1 MKLTKT
7 CLLLSAMTAM
17 LIGLA
22 GSAMAQ
28 SAPTSNNANLTVR
41 TKIVNSCTIST
52 APVVFTDY
60 NPLSTTPNDA
70 DGSVVITCTKGA
82 VTPIGLNLGANN
94 PGGTSSARRMTD
106 GTNFLPYELYKDA
119 GRAGGD
125 IWGNS
130 GAARFTPAAA
140 PNTTARTFGV
150 YGRIEAGQDQPAGDY
165 VDTVVAT
172 VNF

>member
-1 MKLTKT
+1 MKLTKI
-7 CLLLSAMTAM
+7 CLLLSTMTAM
-17 LIGLA
+17 LIGVA
-22 GSAMAQ
+22 GSARAQ
-28 SAPTSNNANLTVR
+28 GASNANLTVR

-60 NPLSTTPNDA
+60 NPLSATPNDA
-70 DGSVVITCTKGA
+70 DGSVIITCTKGA

-94 PGGTSSARRMTD
+94 PGGTSTVRRMTD

-119 GRAGGD
+119 GRASGE
-125 IWGNS
+125 IWGNA
-130 GAARFTPAAA
+130 GAARFTPVAA